1 MRNFFFY
8 CHKTKLILSLNQTH
22 YFLLVH
28 SAVAADVLAGLS
40 LVAAS
45 VVAHKGVGLASLP
58 TTAAWSTVPVRLLA
72 IGNILAGVLKLVIAG
87 FLGGGGTLGLPFGAI
102 APYSIVTLICEG
114 LLQTLVFPG
123 PLLIAEDYVLEQAA
137 TWGAGQTILLY
148 VSGMLSIVG
157 PIVFTTAAIL
167 LYLREAQFRQTIK
180 AVSSD
185 EEAFNRAW
193 ERIREDEGSQ
203 RVMAWL
209 GSFEREIHAKIGL
222 SQQSDG
228 GQCVHASAISSPHFS
243 GRARRPSAGSVTD
256 LQALESSEMGAVF
269 ASEWASR
276 RRKLLLEQ
284 RAPMLHEAIS
294 KILLSRSRIYS
305 LDQLYAQATVVDP
318 VFRLHVQRLASICN
332 ACVYVESE
340 VQGAAPEL
348 MAWSEI
354 EARGVRESVRWTPIK
369 SVDRAVQKASLCYH
383 GDVSRLT
390 GKSIHVSRLPH
401 TSIHT
406 CNGCSC
412 VFATMVTCLV

>member
-1 MRNFFFY
+1 
-8 CHKTKLILSLNQTH
+8 
-22 YFLLVH
+22 
-28 SAVAADVLAGLS
+28 
-40 LVAAS
+40 
-45 VVAHKGVGLASLP
+45 
-58 TTAAWSTVPVRLLA
+58 VRLLA
-72 IGNILAGVLKLVIAG
+72 FGNILAGVLKLVIAG
-87 FLGGGGTLGLPFGAI
+87 ILGGGGTLGLPFGAI
-102 APYSIVTLICEG
+102 APYNVVTLICEG

-123 PLLIAEDYVLEQAA
+123 PLFIAEDYVLEQAA

-148 VSGMLSIVG
+148 VYGMLSIVG
-157 PIVFTTAAIL
+157 PVVFTTAAVL
-167 LYLREAQFRQTIK
+167 LCLREAQFRQTIK
-180 AVSSD
+180 AVSTD

-203 RVMAWL
+203 RVMTWL

-228 GQCVHASAISSPHFS
+228 GQCVHASAISSPPAHFS
-243 GRARRPSAGSVTD
+243 GRSRRPSAGSVTD
-256 LQALESSEMGAVF
+256 LQTLESSEMGAVF
-269 ASEWASR
+269 TSEWASR

-318 VFRLHVQRLASICN
+318 VFRLHVQRLASSCN

-340 VQGAAPEL
+340 VQGAAPVL
-348 MAWSEI
+348 MTWSEI

-390 GKSIHVSRLPH
+390 GKSIHVSRL
-401 TSIHT
+401 TRKSIHT

-412 VFATMVTCLV
+412 VFVLPW